1 VAPPNPLR
9 AVAWT
14 AESPVALECRP
25 HSTLPVSDC
34 VLVFGEV
41 IRAVVVPGVL
51 VAATQGSICWND
63 WYGQGLMSGALRG
76 RWGSWSGF
84 AEPIGL
90 PDSRPR
96 TAPRA

>member
-1 VAPPNPLR
+1 MAPPNPLR
-9 AVAWT
+9 AVAWA

-41 IRAVVVPGVL
+41 IRAVVDPGVL
-51 VAATQGSICWND
+51 VAATQGSICWNG

-76 RWGSWSGF
+76 R
-84 AEPIGL
+84 
-90 PDSRPR
+90 
-96 TAPRA
+96 